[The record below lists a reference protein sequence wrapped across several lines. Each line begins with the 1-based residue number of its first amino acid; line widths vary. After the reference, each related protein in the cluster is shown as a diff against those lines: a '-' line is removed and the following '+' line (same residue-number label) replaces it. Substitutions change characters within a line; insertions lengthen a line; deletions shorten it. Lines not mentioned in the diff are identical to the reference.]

1 MDINTN
7 TKQTVLTLLAL
18 SVAAVLIGGL
28 AGGVSAQYDGG
39 SGTDLQTNDT
49 VVEDVPVGSNIT
61 VELEVTDVTNGSI
74 DVTYNESGTI
84 EFDDGTNTTVAAG
97 DPVASVPVS
106 VNSSQLSEGSVF
118 VVEEIR
124 YSPGTENQTVTNEIA
139 PDLRVGLS
147 GNLTTTGVNQTK
159 VTGPDT
165 SGLLGGLGGDSTGGT
180 RLIVAVVVGGLLIA
194 RERDII

>member
-1 MDINTN
+1 MDMNTN

-28 AGGVSAQYDGG
+28 AGGVAADEYH
-39 SGTDLQTNDT
+39 SGTDLQNNDT

-118 VVEEIR
+118 VVEQIR
-124 YSPGTENQTVTNEIA
+124 YSPGTDNQTVTNEIA

-147 GNLTTTGVNQTK
+147 GNLTTTGVNQTG
-159 VTGPDT
+159 VEGPDS

-180 RLIVAVVVGGLLIA
+180 LLIVFVVVGGLLIA